1 MGATAQNYNSLVSVD
16 VAEAMALLHGLRF
29 AANIG
34 VGPIGIESDSSSI
47 VSAINSRSLP
57 RSDVGLVL
65 ADIYHSFYFVSISHV
80 RFASCRCNTVAY
92 SLARFSLSISEPLYW
107 LEESPPCVAAL
118 VSTEVL
124 NLL

>member
-1 MGATAQNYNSLVSVD
+1 MGATAQNYNALVSVD

-29 AANIG
+29 ATDIG

-57 RSDVGLVL
+57 RLDVGLVL
-65 ADIYHSFYFVSISHV
+65 VDIYHSFSFVSVSHV
-80 RFASCRCNTVAY
+80 RFASRRCNTVTH
-92 SLARFSLSISEPLYW
+92 SLARFSLSVSEPLYW
-107 LEESPPCVAAL
+107 LKESSPCVAAL
-118 VSTEVL
+118 VSTETL